1 MNRQANIGNLVER
14 IKNAGC
20 DLRDHAW
27 QEQIERLLMSICC
40 AIEFL
45 VLGLRRK
52 DEDQHF
58 RRCVNCV
65 LFLVLAR
72 RSVI

>member
-14 IKNAGC
+14 MKNAGC
-20 DLRDHAW
+20 DVRDDAW
-27 QEQIERLLMSICC
+27 QEQIKQMLMNICC

-45 VLGLRRK
+45 VIGL
-52 DEDQHF
+52 EDQHL

-65 LFLVLAR
+65 LFLVLDS